1 MPSQSS
7 REEHSR
13 PTLHQQLKARHPLVP
28 SALAHGGPGGRDLV
42 GVRIGLSESGGRS
55 VGGARY
61 VVLRIDD
68 EHGAA
73 LAPLDVVTIK
83 ATIRRSL
90 GEPLSADERSAVN
103 EDLKGHLGLLMPIVA
118 GAHPELV
125 ASVGRRLEY
134 EPPDAYRYPEC
145 ARQWGEE
152 SARTAEQLLGLALAD
167 EDAEHRHAGVCN
179 PGG

>member
-1 MPSQSS
+1 MPSQPS

-28 SALAHGGPGGRDLV
+28 SALAHDAPGDRNRPV
-42 GVRIGLSESGGRS
+42 GVIGY
-55 VGGARY
+55 A
-61 VVLRIDD
+61 VLRIDA

-73 LAPLDVVTIK
+73 LAPLDVMTIK
-83 ATIRRSL
+83 ASIRRSL
-90 GEPLSADERSAVN
+90 GAPLSADERSAVN
-103 EDLKGHLGLLMPIVA
+103 DDLKGHLGLLMPIVA

-134 EPPDAYRYPEC
+134 EPPDGYRYPRC

-167 EDAEHRHAGVCN
+167 EDAEHRHAGVEARLHLPSRGSY